1 MPTRRLPSCK
11 SRPGPRG
18 ARTPAS
24 ACAAPYRPSCTPPP
38 RRSSAAAKKLLAE
51 RGYQG
56 MTLQAISAE
65 AKVNKAGVW
74 YYFGGKQQLVLAL
87 LEDVTVGESLHFG
100 TMPPESATLAERVDL
115 HHRDPRPDQGE
126 SRALQRPSTSCCP
139 RPRATPSCA
148 PPPQRATTRSG
159 TTGRRR
165 CLRRR
170 STPRRPASGGPPAL
184 GQLASILL
192 DGIIL
197 EVVIAA
203 PEFDLEAALDNA
215 RRALLRAARDAA
227 GARESRHP
235 APEPACSRSIR

>member
-1 MPTRRLPSCK
+1 MWRHEDRGFEMPEAKTSQQEEQA
-11 SRPGPRG
+11 G
-18 ARTPAS
+18 AETGEDAGLGV
-24 ACAAPYRPSCTPPP
+24 
-38 RRSSAAAKKLLAE
+38 RSSISPKLHPTAQKILAAAKKLLAE

-65 AKVNKAGVW
+65 AHVNKAGVW

-115 HHRDPRPDQGE
+115 IIGTPDQIRE
-126 SRALQRPSTSCCP
+126 RVRRFKPFYELLPEASRDAELHAHLRDYYQGWYDWAAEVLAPAVDSSGAGAQRSK
-139 RPRATPSCA
+139 
-148 PPPQRATTRSG
+148 
-159 TTGRRR
+159 
-165 CLRRR
+165 
-170 STPRRPASGGPPAL
+170 AL

-215 RRALLRAARDAA
+215 RRSLLLVA
-227 GARESRHP
+227 GA
-235 APEPACSRSIR
+235 

>member
-1 MPTRRLPSCK
+1 MTDSDVAGLGQQALTRGGEAGL
-11 SRPGPRG
+11 GV
-18 ARTPAS
+18 
-24 ACAAPYRPSCTPPP
+24 
-38 RRSSAAAKKLLAE
+38 RSSVPPALHPTAQKILAAAKKLLAE
-51 RGYQG
+51 RGYHG

-65 AKVNKAGVW
+65 AQVNKAGVW

-115 HHRDPRPDQGE
+115 IIGTPDQIRE
-126 SRALQRPSTSCCP
+126 RVRRFRPFYELLPEASRDAELHSHLRDYYQGWYDWAAGVLAPAVDSSGAGAQRS
-139 RPRATPSCA
+139 AT
-148 PPPQRATTRSG
+148 
-159 TTGRRR
+159 
-165 CLRRR
+165 
-170 STPRRPASGGPPAL
+170 L

-215 RRALLRAARDAA
+215 RRSLLLVA
-227 GARESRHP
+227 GV
-235 APEPACSRSIR
+235 

>member
-1 MPTRRLPSCK
+1 MTDADVAGLEQQ
-11 SRPGPRG
+11 
-18 ARTPAS
+18 AMAS
-24 ACAAPYRPSCTPPP
+24 SGEAGLGV
-38 RRSSAAAKKLLAE
+38 RSSVPPTLHPTAQKILAAAKKLLTE

-65 AKVNKAGVW
+65 AQVNKAGVW

-100 TMPPESATLAERVDL
+100 TMPPETATLAERVDL
-115 HHRDPRPDQGE
+115 IIGTPDQIRE
-126 SRALQRPSTSCCP
+126 RVRRFKPFYELLPEASRDAELRSHI
-139 RPRATPSCA
+139 RAYYQGWYDWAAEVLTPAVDS
-148 PPPQRATTRSG
+148 SG
-159 TTGRRR
+159 TGA
-165 CLRRR
+165 RR
-170 STPRRPASGGPPAL
+170 SATL

-215 RRALLRAARDAA
+215 RRSLLLVASA
-227 GARESRHP
+227 
-235 APEPACSRSIR
+235 

>member
-1 MPTRRLPSCK
+1 MPDTAGTAETGDDAGL
-11 SRPGPRG
+11 GV
-18 ARTPAS
+18 
-24 ACAAPYRPSCTPPP
+24 
-38 RRSSAAAKKLLAE
+38 RSSVPPKLHPTAQKILAAAKKLLSE

-56 MTLQAISAE
+56 MTLQAISTE

-115 HHRDPRPDQGE
+115 IIGTPDQIRE
-126 SRALQRPSTSCCP
+126 RVRRFKPFYELLPEASRDAELHSHLGDYYQGWYDW
-139 RPRATPSCA
+139 AAEVLA
-148 PPPQRATTRSG
+148 PAVDSSG
-159 TTGRRR
+159 TDGQ
-165 CLRRR
+165 R
-170 STPRRPASGGPPAL
+170 SAAL

-197 EVVIAA
+197 EVVVAA

-215 RRALLRAARDAA
+215 RRSLLLVAGEPGNEGSAAT
-227 GARESRHP
+227 
-235 APEPACSRSIR
+235 

>member
-1 MPTRRLPSCK
+1 MTDVDVAGLEQQAVTS
-11 SRPGPRG
+11 GG
-18 ARTPAS
+18 EAGLGV
-24 ACAAPYRPSCTPPP
+24 
-38 RRSSAAAKKLLAE
+38 RSSVPTTLHPTAQKILAAAKKLLAE

-65 AKVNKAGVW
+65 AQVNKAGVW

-115 HHRDPRPDQGE
+115 IIGTPDQIRE
-126 SRALQRPSTSCCP
+126 RVRRFKPFYELLPEASRDAELHSHLRDYYQGWYDW
-139 RPRATPSCA
+139 AAEVLA
-148 PPPQRATTRSG
+148 PAMDSSGAGAERS
-159 TTGRRR
+159 R
-165 CLRRR
+165 
-170 STPRRPASGGPPAL
+170 AL

-215 RRALLRAARDAA
+215 RRSLLLVADDWCRTP
-227 GARESRHP
+227 G
-235 APEPACSRSIR
+235 SRSQPRLS

>member
-1 MPTRRLPSCK
+1 MPDTQTSQLQEQA
-11 SRPGPRG
+11 GAERG
-18 ARTPAS
+18 EDAGLGVHSSVPPALHPTARKIL
-24 ACAAPYRPSCTPPP
+24 
-38 RRSSAAAKKLLAE
+38 AAAKKLLAE

-100 TMPPESATLAERVDL
+100 TVPPDSATLAERIDLIIGTPGQIRERVRRFKPFYELLPEASRDAELRSHLSDYYQVWYDWAAEVLAPVVDS
-115 HHRDPRPDQGE
+115 PG
-126 SRALQRPSTSCCP
+126 AG
-139 RPRATPSCA
+139 A
-148 PPPQRATTRSG
+148 
-159 TTGRRR
+159 
-165 CLRRR
+165 RR
-170 STPRRPASGGPPAL
+170 SKAL

-215 RRALLRAARDAA
+215 RRSLLLVA
-227 GARESRHP
+227 GA
-235 APEPACSRSIR
+235 